1 MTTPTQPGPQPLEA
15 DTAPGIRG
23 LPRIIFVT
31 GTDTGVGKTR
41 TTAALASALSGH
53 RKGPVAVYKPAQTGV
68 APDEPGDIDEVREL
82 SGVDR
87 VSEGVRLLHPMAPP
101 AAARREGA
109 VLPGLDDHVRHI
121 RAEAETAAHVLV
133 EGAGGL
139 LVELDG
145 EGHTLADL
153 AARFPDNSATIVV
166 ARSGLGTLNHTLL
179 TLEALGTRKLRVGGL
194 VIGCWPS
201 DPDLVETDN
210 LKFFYGLNTPL
221 LGVVPEGTSVL
232 VRPDL
237 LDQFPTVDEQNPNV
251 KLSTSARIRVG
262 GYQTV
267 M

>member
-1 MTTPTQPGPQPLEA
+1 VTVPTHSDAQPLQREIP
-15 DTAPGIRG
+15 PGIKE

-53 RKGPVAVYKPAQTGV
+53 QGGPVAVYKPAQTGV
-68 APDEPGDIDEVREL
+68 SVDEPGDIDEVRRL

-87 VSEGVRLLHPMAPP
+87 VSEGIRLLHPMAPP

-109 VLPGLDDHVRHI
+109 VLPGLDEHVRHI

-153 AARFPDNSATIVV
+153 AACFPEDSGTVV
-166 ARSGLGTLNHTLL
+166 VVRSGLGTLNHTLL
-179 TLEALGTRKLRVGGL
+179 TLEALHARKLPVAGVVVGSWPAEPDAVEADNLDFLMGLNVPFLGL
-194 VIGCWPS
+194 VPS
-201 DPDLVETDN
+201 
-210 LKFFYGLNTPL
+210 
-221 LGVVPEGTSVL
+221 GTSFLASRDLRDQSWL
-232 VRPDL
+232 VD
-237 LDQFPTVDEQNPNV
+237 
-251 KLSTSARIRVG
+251 
-262 GYQTV
+262 
-267 M
+267 

>member
-1 MTTPTQPGPQPLEA
+1 MTIPTQSATQPL
-15 DTAPGIRG
+15 DRDITTGIRG
-23 LPRIIFVT
+23 LPHIIFVT

-53 RKGPVAVYKPAQTGV
+53 RDGTVAVYKPAQTGV
-68 APDEPGDIDEVREL
+68 APDEPGDIDEVRRL

-109 VLPGLDDHVRHI
+109 VLPGLDDHVRRI

-153 AARFPDNSATIVV
+153 AARFPDDSATVV
-166 ARSGLGTLNHTLL
+166 VVRSGLGTLNHTLL
-179 TLEALGTRKLRVGGL
+179 TLEALHTRKLPVAGL

-201 DPDLVETDN
+201 DPEPVETDN
-210 LKFFYGLNTPL
+210 LKFFYGLNTPF
-221 LGVVPEGTSVL
+221 LGVIRAGASSL
-232 VRPDL
+232 VKADL
-237 LDQFPTVDEQNPNV
+237 LDQEPTVDEQNLNV
-251 KLSTSARIRVG
+251 TLSTTARIRVG